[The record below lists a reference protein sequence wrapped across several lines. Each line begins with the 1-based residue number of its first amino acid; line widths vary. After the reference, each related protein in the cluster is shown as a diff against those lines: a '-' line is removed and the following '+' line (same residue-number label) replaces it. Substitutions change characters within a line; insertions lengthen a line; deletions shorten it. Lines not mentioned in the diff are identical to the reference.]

1 MSGIDVEVVYALRDV
16 QESVRLRLETGATAR
31 DAVNASG
38 IQRRYPEI
46 RVEAGYLGVYSRL
59 CDPDQVL
66 QDGDRVEIYRPLIT
80 DPKQA
85 RLRRARAAAT
95 GKASRAGR

>member
-1 MSGIDVEVVYALRDV
+1 MNGIDVEVVYALRDV
-16 QESVRLRLETGATAR
+16 QECVRLRLEAGATAR

-38 IQRRYPEI
+38 IPRRYPGI
-46 RVEAGYLGVYSRL
+46 RVEADNLGVYGKL
-59 CDPDQVL
+59 CDPDRVL

-85 RLRRARAAAT
+85 RLRRARSAA